1 MMRSLTILSVVGGL
15 ALGQA
20 EAIPADISAWFSS
33 TASLAAVIA
42 ALLALLRKH
51 VLKTLDGVAVIAV
64 SLVLGVVLGYLGK
77 VIGYLG
83 GDWIIFGLG
92 AGVLASGGVDLVR
105 GLRGGNA
112 PGGDSNDDAARV
124 RLR

>member
-1 MMRSLTILSVVGGL
+1 MIKILTILSLGSL
-15 ALGQA
+15 ALGQG
-20 EAIPADISAWFSS
+20 EAIPADISAWFAS

-51 VLKTLDGVAVIAV
+51 LFRGLDGIAV
-64 SLVLGVVLGYLGK
+64 VAASLVLGVALGYLGK
-77 VIGYLG
+77 IAGYLG
-83 GDWIIFGLG
+83 GDWLVFGLS

-112 PGGDSNDDAARV
+112 SSGDSNDDAARA